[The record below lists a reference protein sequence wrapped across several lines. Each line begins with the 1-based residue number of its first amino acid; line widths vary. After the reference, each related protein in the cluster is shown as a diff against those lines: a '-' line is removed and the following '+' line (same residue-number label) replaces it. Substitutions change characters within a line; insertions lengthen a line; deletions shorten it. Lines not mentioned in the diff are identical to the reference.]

1 MIIISTTVGEIGLD
15 VVLNSKQFQS
25 QLANVKNV
33 AGNASEK
40 ICSSFSKV
48 GAVIASAF
56 SVAVIKSFT
65 QACIESAASVKA
77 ANSQFTQ
84 TFGKLESQAESAIK
98 AVSKS
103 SGIVKSRLQGVG
115 TSIYAFAKTAGMDS
129 AQALMMM
136 QEALEVTADS
146 AAYYDRSLE
155 DTAESLKSFLKGN
168 FENDAALGLSCTETT
183 RNTAANKL
191 YGKSF
196 KDLSEAQK
204 QLTLLEMV
212 KDANK
217 LSGALGQAS
226 RESDG
231 WENVLGNLKETWNQ
245 FLAVVGKPVL
255 SAAVVVIKNITSA
268 LSTLTEYVEKAINKL
283 SKFFGWEFEDS
294 NNSMAN
300 VAVDAQNVSESLEN
314 VEQSAEKAKRSLAGF
329 DKLNLLSKSND
340 SASDNK
346 SLDDNLNNI
355 SDKVAEKTENQTKGI
370 FSNFYEKSG
379 LKEFFESDFV
389 QGVSSVVVDAYDT
402 VTEKTKKWASEN
414 KGTISE
420 FINGNIGLFVKF
432 KDKITAIFDDIGN
445 KISQWWFEGRGKEA
459 FTQLYDI
466 LLDIGTFFMQT
477 WNIHI
482 QPLIDDAID
491 GLESW
496 WNGSGSDMFDEIL
509 SCFNSISDCL
519 TVLFENVV
527 KPYWDF
533 CSKEIFPKLTPFI
546 SMIGDLLYEVF
557 TYLSDSITTGLKK
570 LGGLCDFITGVFSGD
585 IEKAGE
591 GLKKYFTGVAED
603 TMNTCKFIT
612 NSVIDII
619 NGFLGSLWDSY
630 KKTANS
636 ISNFIGKGDAVTGD
650 YQKMPKLSYSE
661 VKPRHFATGGIVKA
675 PTLAVVGDNSG
686 ANTGDPEVISPLSKL
701 QGMIN
706 TSNGE
711 DLIILSEMLEYLKR
725 IYELFVLFKNN
736 GGGGVTEFIAEMDD
750 EVVFRKMIKRNEA
763 WKKRHGGKSAFA

>member
-25 QLANVKNV
+25 QLANVRNV

-56 SVAVIKSFT
+56 SIAAIKSFT

-84 TFGKLESQAESAIK
+84 TFGELESQAESAIK

-340 SASDNK
+340 STSDNK

-355 SDKVAEKTENQTKGI
+355 SDKVAEKTENQNKGL
-370 FSNFYEKSG
+370 FSG
-379 LKEFFESDFV
+379 LTSFLESDFV
-389 QGVSSVVVDAYDT
+389 QGVSSVVIDAYDT
-402 VTEKTKKWASEN
+402 VTEETKKWASEN
-414 KGTISE
+414 EGTIST
-420 FINGNIGLFVKF
+420 FINGNINLFKKF
-432 KDKITAIFDDIGN
+432 KDKITGIFDDIGN
-445 KISQWWFEGRGKEA
+445 KISQWWFEGGGKEA

-466 LLDIGTFFMQT
+466 LLNIGTFFMET
-477 WNIHI
+477 WNTHI

-496 WNGSGSDMFDEIL
+496 WNGSGSDMFDEML

-612 NSVIDII
+612 NSVVDII
-619 NGFLGSLWDSY
+619 NGFLGSLWNSY
-630 KKTANS
+630 KSYANWL
-636 ISNFIGKGDAVTGD
+636 SNLMGKGDAVTGD
-650 YQKMPKLSYSE
+650 YQKIPKLSYSE

>member
-1 MIIISTTVGEIGLD
+1 MSETTVGEIGLD
-15 VVLNSKQFQS
+15 VVLNSKEFQK
-25 QLANVKNV
+25 QLVGVRNIASN
-33 AGNASEK
+33 AGEK
-40 ICSSFSKV
+40 ICNSFSKV

-56 SVAVIKSFT
+56 SIAAIKSFT

-77 ANSQFTQ
+77 ADSQFTQ
-84 TFGKLESQAESAIK
+84 TFGELESQADSAIK
-98 AVSKS
+98 TVSKS

-255 SAAVVVIKNITSA
+255 SVAVVVIKNITSA
-268 LSTLTEYVEKAINKL
+268 LSTLTQYVEKAINKL

-294 NNSMAN
+294 ESSMSG
-300 VAVDAQNVSESLEN
+300 VAVDAQNISESLEN

-329 DKLNLLSKSND
+329 DKLNLLSKSN
-340 SASDNK
+340 ASSSNNE
-346 SLDDNLNNI
+346 SFTDNLNTI
-355 SDKVAEKTENQTKGI
+355 SDKVVDTTENQTKGI

-379 LKEFFESDFV
+379 LKAFFESDFV
-389 QGVSSVVVDAYDT
+389 QGVSSVIVDAYDT
-402 VTEKTKKWASEN
+402 VNEETKKWASEN
-414 KGTISE
+414 EGTISE
-420 FINGNIGLFVKF
+420 FVNGNINSFKKF
-432 KDKITAIFDDIGN
+432 KDAITGIFDDIGN
-445 KISQWWFEGRGKEA
+445 KISQWWFEGGGKEA

-466 LLDIGTFFMQT
+466 LLDIGTFFMET
-477 WNIHI
+477 WNTHI

-491 GLESW
+491 GIKDW
-496 WNGSGSDMFDEIL
+496 WNGSGSDMFDEML

-527 KPYWDF
+527 KPYWEYCD
-533 CSKEIFPKLTPFI
+533 KEIFPKITPFI

-585 IEKAGE
+585 LEKAGE

-619 NGFLGSLWDSY
+619 NGFIGSLWDSY
-630 KKTANS
+630 KKMANGL
-636 ISNFIGKGDAVTGD
+636 SNFMGKGDVVTGD
-650 YQKMPKLSYSE
+650 YQKIPKLSYSE
-661 VKPRHFATGGIVKA
+661 IKPRHFATGGIVKA

-711 DLIILSEMLEYLKR
+711 DLIILTEILEYLKR
-725 IYELFVLFKNN
+725 IYELFVIFKNN
-736 GGGGVTEFIAEMDD
+736 GGGGVTEFIAEIDD
-750 EVVFRKMIKRNEA
+750 EVVFRKMVKRNEA
-763 WKKRHGGKSAFA
+763 WKKRHNGKSAFA

>member
-25 QLANVKNV
+25 QLANVRNV

-56 SVAVIKSFT
+56 SIAAIKSFT

-84 TFGKLESQAESAIK
+84 TFGELESQAESAIK

-115 TSIYAFAKTAGMDS
+115 TSIYAFAKTTGMDS

-340 SASDNK
+340 STSDNK

-379 LKEFFESDFV
+379 LKGFFESDFV
-389 QGVSSVVVDAYDT
+389 QGVSSVVVSAFDT

-420 FINGNIGLFVKF
+420 FVNNNINSFNKF
-432 KDKITAIFDDIGN
+432 KDVITGIFDDIGN
-445 KISQWWFEGRGKEA
+445 KISQWWFEGGGKEA

-477 WNIHI
+477 WNTHI

-491 GLESW
+491 GLENW
-496 WNGSGSDMFDEIL
+496 WNESGSEMFDEIL
-509 SCFNSISDCL
+509 TCFNSISDCL
-519 TVLFENVV
+519 TVLFNNVV
-527 KPYWDF
+527 KPFWDF
-533 CSKEIFPKLTPFI
+533 CDKNIIPTLTPFL
-546 SMIGDLLYEVF
+546 SMVGDLIYEVF
-557 TYLSDSITTGLKK
+557 TVLTRTITVGLKK

-591 GLKKYFTGVAED
+591 GLKKYFTAVAED
-603 TMNTCKFIT
+603 TTNVIKFLV
-612 NSVIDII
+612 NAVIDII
-619 NGFLGSLWDSY
+619 NGFAGSLWDSY
-630 KKTANS
+630 KSYANS
-636 ISNFIGKGDAVTGD
+636 VSNFIGKGDAVTGE
-650 YQKMPKLSYSE
+650 YHKIPKFEYSDKN
-661 VKPRHFATGGIVKA
+661 VRHFAKGGIVKA

-706 TSNGE
+706 TSSGE

-736 GGGGVTEFIAEMDD
+736 GGGGVIEFVAKLDGSVLFTEM
-750 EVVFRKMIKRNEA
+750 VKRNEIY
-763 WKKRHGGKSAFA
+763 KKRHGGKSAFA